1 MKLTMLRRGVLAG
14 VLAAAVILAG
24 WPAPAAGASNLRFA
38 DSAFS
43 SVWTRT
49 DSPVAEGTAARS
61 WYWGPAPGMIVRE
74 PYADAPGGTRL
85 VQYFDKSRMEINN
98 PNGDKSSK
106 FFVTNGLLS
115 IELISG
121 KMAVGNN
128 RYETRTPAAIPLAS
142 DGDDPVGPTYASFLG
157 VSNTPAGDHP
167 APDRTGQNVTATL
180 NRAGT
185 VGNDPARA
193 LEATKIAHFE
203 PATKHNVPKVFWQF
217 LNATGPVSVDNRT
230 ITAPLSDPWTFTT
243 GLPISE
249 AYWAQVRI
257 AGKPETVLIQAY
269 ERRVLTYIPSYDPAW
284 QVQMNNAGQQYYAW
298 RYGDT
303 AVRLSSALARMD
315 SAASYHASSTMDLV
329 VGGAQPLRFAV
340 QEADYAAPNKVYI
353 KQTAA
358 GLSGPQTSEVITIG
372 TAGYVKAPDTGN
384 VWVWINPNDV
394 GADPAAL
401 NIASLLGVIQYASN
415 LQVVGDE
422 TVDGVATTHY
432 KMTLDPKG
440 IPTVNGLTWS
450 AATGDVWIAKATGLF
465 QRVTANMTLGPGAI
479 RQGAVLVTVAFRD
492 YGKPVTITAP
502 IP

>member
-1 MKLTMLRRGVLAG
+1 MKLTTVRRALAAG
-14 VLAAAVILAG
+14 VLAAAVLLAG
-24 WPAPAAGASNLRFA
+24 WPAPAGATNLRFA
-38 DSAFS
+38 DSAFNA
-43 SVWTRT
+43 VWTRT
-49 DSPVAEGTAARS
+49 DSLVADGTAARS

-74 PYADAPGGTRL
+74 PYADAPGGSRL

-98 PNGDKSSK
+98 PNGDRSSK

-121 KMAVGNN
+121 KIAVGNN
-128 RYETRTPAAIPLAS
+128 SYETRTPAAIPLAS
-142 DGDDPVGPTYASFLG
+142 DGDDTVGPTYATFLG

-167 APDRTGQNVTATL
+167 AADRTGQNVTATID
-180 NRAGT
+180 RAGK

-193 LEATKIAHFE
+193 LDATKIAHFE
-203 PATKHNVPKVFWQF
+203 PATKHNVPRVFWQF
-217 LNATGPVSVDNRT
+217 LNAVGPVREGGQVGN
-230 ITAPLSDPWTFTT
+230 APLSDPWTFTT

-249 AYWAQVRI
+249 PYWAQVRI
-257 AGKPETVLIQAY
+257 AGKPETVLIQAF
-269 ERRVLTYIPSYDPAW
+269 ERRVLTYIPTYAPAW
-284 QVQMNNAGQQYYAW
+284 QVQMNNAGQQYYEW
-298 RYGDT
+298 RYGGT
-303 AVRLSSALARMD
+303 AARLSSSLARMD
-315 SAASYHASSTMDLV
+315 GVASYHASSTMDLV
-329 VGGAQPLRFAV
+329 ISGAQPLRFAV

-384 VWVWINPNDV
+384 AWARINPADV
-394 GADPAAL
+394 GADPTAL

-415 LQVVGDE
+415 LQAVGDE
-422 TVDGVATTHY
+422 TIDGVATTHY
-432 KMTLDPKG
+432 KMTLDARG

-465 QRVTANMTLGPGAI
+465 QRVQANLTLGPGSV

>member
-1 MKLTMLRRGVLAG
+1 MKLTTIRRGLLAG
-14 VLAAAVILAG
+14 VLAAAVLLAG
-24 WPAPAAGASNLRFA
+24 WPVPAGASNLRFA
-38 DSAFS
+38 DSAFTA
-43 SVWTRT
+43 VWTRT
-49 DSPVAEGTAARS
+49 DSLVADGTAARS
-61 WYWGPAPGMIVRE
+61 WYWGPAPGMIVRA

-98 PNGDKSSK
+98 PNGDRTSK

-115 IELISG
+115 IEMISG
-121 KMAVGNN
+121 KIATGNST
-128 RYETRTPAAIPLAS
+128 YETRTPAAIPLAS
-142 DGDDPVGPTYASFLG
+142 DGDDPVGPTYAAFLG

-167 APDRTGQNVTATL
+167 AADRSGQNVTATID
-180 NRAGT
+180 RAGN

-203 PATKHNVPKVFWQF
+203 ATTKHNVPRVFWQF
-217 LNATGPVSVDNRT
+217 LNATGPVRVGGNVG
-230 ITAPLSDPWTFTT
+230 TAPLSDPWTFTT

-257 AGKPETVLIQAY
+257 AGKPETVLIQAF
-269 ERRVLTYIPSYDPAW
+269 ERRVLTYIPTYAPAW
-284 QVQMNNAGQQYYAW
+284 QVQMNNAGQQYYEW
-298 RYGDT
+298 RYGGT
-303 AVRLSSALARMD
+303 AARLSSSLARMD
-315 SAASYHASSTMDLV
+315 GASSYHASSTMDLV

-358 GLSGPQTSEVITIG
+358 GLNGAQTSEVITIG

-384 VWVWINPNDV
+384 VWVKINPSDV
-394 GADPAAL
+394 GADPTAL

-415 LQVVGDE
+415 LQAVGDE
-422 TVDGVATTHY
+422 TIDGVATTHY
-432 KMTLDPKG
+432 KMTLDAKG

-450 AATGDVWIAKATGLF
+450 AATGDVWIIKYSGLF
-465 QRVTANMTLGPGAI
+465 QRVHANLTLGPGAI
-479 RQGAVLVTVAFRD
+479 RQGNVLVTVAFRD